1 MDLVIQDPENVVWED
16 GFLTVELDTVI
27 QGATAATPTIRPAP
41 EPHNQAG
48 YHAGE
53 SRCSEDYRPV
63 PNIQMETR
71 CQEQNADHKI
81 VIG

>member
-1 MDLVIQDPENVVWED
+1 MRPQLAELSSLTLRRVV
-16 GFLTVELDTVI
+16 

-53 SRCSEDYRPV
+53 SRCNEDYRPV
-63 PNIQMETR
+63 PIIQMETR
-71 CQEQNADHKI
+71 CQEQKADHKI